1 MHAELTKNESNII
14 ISLGARVG
22 ARKSISNG
30 VNGFKWSKTLNDV
43 GVECMLAHMIIPL

>member
-1 MHAELTKNESNII
+1 MSNII
-14 ISLGARVG
+14 ISLGGWAG

-30 VNGFKWSKTLNDV
+30 VNGCKWSKTLNDV